1 MAVNPYSLKA
11 LEEEKLQELHDC
23 NRMLEEQKAL
33 KKEAKAM
40 PKAKG
45 RAKGKAKAAPKAKA
59 PKAPCLYMVQ
69 RLFRDVGL
77 NHNL

>member
-1 MAVNPYSLKA
+1 EHRGPLIVDRPKLRDVSNMAVNPYSLKA

-45 RAKGKAKAAPKAKA
+45 RAKGKAKAAPKAK
-59 PKAPCLYMVQ
+59 
-69 RLFRDVGL
+69 
-77 NHNL
+77 